1 LAAPAAETGLQ
12 TVINVVIIFYI
23 VVFLCAVPK
32 HPWFGTE
39 IAGLTLAKDLGI
51 LCILYSC
58 FAIARRRKLP
68 GFFDHLS
75 GRLYVILFIW
85 AFISSFSF
93 VGVVALTRWVFQAY
107 ISTLFIFFVVMVCVD
122 SMRKLEYTA
131 LVFVGALDFAALYV
145 LREYQLIG
153 FGDSRVGWV
162 AGDGNYFAAA
172 TLLAMPVAFH
182 LMSVAR
188 MQAQRWFYLGSV
200 ILIFLAFVVTGSRG
214 GFMGLCALFGI
225 MFLRYKKKRR
235 VLLAGVLM
243 VPILLLA
250 PMSPIKRLTDP
261 NYGDTLSADDHLKL
275 WKFGVDTALQHPV
288 LGIGL
293 SNFKRYAARAHV
305 TERGDG
311 YVAHNTYIEFAAELG
326 LLGFL
331 LYMSI
336 VSSTLVVLEKVR
348 RRARVFRHRYLEG
361 LAIGLQEGLVGFGVA
376 AFFVSA
382 QYQKPFWI
390 AVFLTTPLAAIARR
404 EFALIRNRR
413 GAPRVNEPIKTA
425 DPDSG
430 EDLAVGSAQ
439 GLVGSPLRLS

>member
-1 LAAPAAETGLQ
+1 
-12 TVINVVIIFYI
+12 VIIFYLI
-23 VVFLCAVPK
+23 VLLSAVPK

-51 LCILYSC
+51 LSILYSC
-58 FAIARRRKLP
+58 FAIVRRRKLP
-68 GFFDHLS
+68 GFFDNLP

-182 LMSVAR
+182 LMSTAR
-188 MQAQRWFYLGSV
+188 LRVHRWFYLGST
-200 ILIFLAFVVTGSRG
+200 IIIFLAFVVTGSRG
-214 GFMGLCALFGI
+214 GFAGLCALFGLV
-225 MFLRYKKKRR
+225 FLRYKKKSR
-235 VLLAGVLM
+235 VLLVGALM
-243 VPILLLA
+243 VPVLLFA

-261 NYGDTLSADDHLKL
+261 NYGDSLSADDHFKL
-275 WKFGVDTALQHPV
+275 WKFGVQTAFKNPLF
-288 LGIGL
+288 GIGL
-293 SNFKRYAARAHV
+293 SNFKRFSARAHV

-326 LLGFL
+326 LIGFL
-331 LYMSI
+331 LYMTI
-336 VSSTLVVLEKVR
+336 VISTLILLEKIR
-348 RRARVFRHRYLEG
+348 RRAKVLRHRYFEA
-361 LAIGLQEGLVGFGVA
+361 LATGLQQGLIGFGVA
-376 AFFVSA
+376 AFFISA

-390 AVFLTTPLAAIARR
+390 AIFLTTPMVSIARR
-404 EFALIRNRR
+404 EFAMIENRR
-413 GAPRVNEPIKTA
+413 RAQGGNKAVLARTV
-425 DPDSG
+425 DHG
-430 EDLAVGSAQ
+430 EALTVGSAPA
-439 GLVGSPLRLS
+439 GRPFAGILRFT